1 MKKLIVFFFVLTCVF
16 CFFQAA
22 ITPLQAQQ
30 VLYDNGPL
38 VTHPGGGA
46 GGADASAVQTA
57 LSLNTYGWTDS
68 VALGYRLTD
77 DFTVTSQTGWQIDQ
91 ITFYAYQTLSLTGT
105 STITEVNY
113 AIWDGPPGDPGST
126 IVYGDTTTNQL
137 ASSVW
142 SNIYRVLDTSL
153 LDTSRPIMA
162 NTVFPNVVLPQGRYW
177 LDWQTGGTLTSGP
190 YVPPITIL
198 GETTTGDALQYFAA
212 WGPVT
217 DGGAA
222 APQGLP
228 FVIEGS
234 PYVGTTGTQITIAD
248 SGFGTKK
255 GNVFINSLKQKVD
268 TWTPTSITFIFTK
281 YKDLS
286 VDTPYE
292 VSIQPKEPKGA
303 APINPGAFIL
313 KKPEI
318 DPISTAFGS
327 PEDEITINGMW
338 FGTKKGK
345 VYVGDQKCKVTS
357 WTMDPTT
364 GVSALKF
371 IVHKKLGAATYFL
384 EVENKIGRSLSFGF
398 EVK

>member
-1 MKKLIVFFFVLTCVF
+1 M
-16 CFFQAA
+16 
-22 ITPLQAQQ
+22 
-30 VLYDNGPL
+30 
-38 VTHPGGGA
+38 
-46 GGADASAVQTA
+46 
-57 LSLNTYGWTDS
+57 
-68 VALGYRLTD
+68 
-77 DFTVTSQTGWQIDQ
+77 
-91 ITFYAYQTLSLTGT
+91 
-105 STITEVNY
+105 
-113 AIWDGPPGDPGST
+113 
-126 IVYGDTTTNQL
+126 
-137 ASSVW
+137 
-142 SNIYRVLDTSL
+142 
-153 LDTSRPIMA
+153 
-162 NTVFPNVVLPQGRYW
+162 
-177 LDWQTGGTLTSGP
+177 
-190 YVPPITIL
+190 
-198 GETTTGDALQYFAA
+198 
-212 WGPVT
+212 
-217 DGGAA
+217 
-222 APQGLP
+222 
-228 FVIEGS
+228 
-234 PYVGTTGTQITIAD
+234 TTGTQITIAD

-268 TWTPTSITFIFTK
+268 TWTPKSITSIFTK

-292 VSIQPKEPKGA
+292 VWIQPKEPKGA

-318 DPISTAFGS
+318 DPISAAFGS